1 LRIDEDNFD
10 PGDET
15 IFDNILFEENDDLEQ
30 VIVTIVVVVAS
41 TTVVGV
47 VSNSGEDELDMG
59 EEPAMISVPK
69 SLLDDVEASA
79 DEEVIV

>member
-1 LRIDEDNFD
+1 MRIDEDNFD

-41 TTVVGV
+41 TTVV